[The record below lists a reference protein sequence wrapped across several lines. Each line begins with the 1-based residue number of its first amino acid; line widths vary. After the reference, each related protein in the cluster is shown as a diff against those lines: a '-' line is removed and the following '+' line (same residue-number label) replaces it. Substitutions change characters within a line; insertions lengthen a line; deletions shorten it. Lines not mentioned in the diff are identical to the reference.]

1 MTRNGAVTRNGAGT
15 RDGIVLREVGPLD
28 ARVIAELH
36 RRCFSDGLGGAVW
49 SAASIAKALSLF
61 GSYAYLAAVAPETG
75 SRADVAEFT
84 LAGILLART
93 QSGESEILT
102 LGVVADW
109 RRQGTAR
116 ALLQAALTR
125 ARQAGAGPAGGRRGQ
140 PGGAQALCGGGIRFR
155 QTLAP
160 LLPPAGRCGRGGL
173 GILPRPAL
181 M

>member
-1 MTRNGAVTRNGAGT
+1 MTRNGAGT
-15 RDGIVLREVGPLD
+15 RNGIVLREVGPLD

-84 LAGILLART
+84 LAGFLLART

-109 RRQGTAR
+109 RRQGTVR

-125 ARQAGAGPAGGRRGQ
+125 ARQAGATRALLEVAEDNLAARRLYAAEGFAFVKRW
-140 PGGAQALCGGGIRFR
+140 PRYYRRPDGAVAAALVFSRD
-155 QTLAP
+155 
-160 LLPPAGRCGRGGL
+160 LP
-173 GILPRPAL
+173 
-181 M
+181 